1 MDQYIW
7 GVATVDPYWV
17 LVGNGDGLFLK
28 VSHGRVEVE
37 ESIEISLEC
46 RFKRDGR
53 MSAGVDNLTREAA
66 RVLRNRPDW
75 HRLKL
80 VVKICKLVS
89 WIEK

>member
-37 ESIEISLEC
+37 E
-46 RFKRDGR
+46 
-53 MSAGVDNLTREAA
+53 
-66 RVLRNRPDW
+66 
-75 HRLKL
+75 
-80 VVKICKLVS
+80 
-89 WIEK
+89 